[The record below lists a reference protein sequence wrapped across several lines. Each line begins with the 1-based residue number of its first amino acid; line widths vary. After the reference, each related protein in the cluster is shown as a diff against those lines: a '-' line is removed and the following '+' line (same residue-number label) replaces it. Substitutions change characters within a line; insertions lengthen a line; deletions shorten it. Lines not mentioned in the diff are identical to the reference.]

1 MRSRTQTVNLMR
13 QLLDLCKDVSVD
25 MISMADSEGTASM
38 IEMRRHGIISETT
51 KHEALE
57 SRVLVRINY
66 TPRHDSLERQEE
78 GGHIDELLQT
88 AIRIS
93 LP

>member
-1 MRSRTQTVNLMR
+1 MRSRAQSVNLMR

-25 MISMADSEGTASM
+25 MISTADACGVSSVLGL
-38 IEMRRHGIISETT
+38 RRSGIISEST
-51 KHEALE
+51 KHDALK
-57 SRVLVRINY
+57 SGVLVRVNY

-93 LP
+93 MP